1 MICAGIRRWQRHRYS
16 ENQALFIKWQKM
28 DISIHLC
35 LKIFTLMSREGHRVN
50 LCGDVDNAKIILLPS
65 KQTLLSLVLKIL
77 QSTLVSIQI
86 STFAFF

>member
-1 MICAGIRRWQRHRYS
+1 
-16 ENQALFIKWQKM
+16 M

-50 LCGDVDNAKIILLPS
+50 LCGDVDNTKIILLPS
-65 KQTLLSLVLKIL
+65 KQTLPSLVLKIL